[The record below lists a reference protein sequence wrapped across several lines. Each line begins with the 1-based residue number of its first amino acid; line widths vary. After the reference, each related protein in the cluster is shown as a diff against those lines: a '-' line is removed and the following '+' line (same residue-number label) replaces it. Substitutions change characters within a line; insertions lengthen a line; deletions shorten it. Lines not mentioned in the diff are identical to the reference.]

1 MSNGSTGLGKKE
13 ILAVSLPNFLDS
25 GCIVAGASGLSLWA
39 TQYNL
44 GSFEVGLLGAISAN
58 ALGAAIGALI
68 GGKLTDKYGR
78 KFVLSNDMIVYMIGA
93 LLVVFTMNFYMLLA
107 GFVVLGLAVGAS
119 IPANWTYLSETA
131 ETHKRAHNIG
141 MSQFAWSLGPA
152 IIFLLGTLLS
162 PLGLFGNR
170 LLFVL
175 LFVVAFV
182 AWIMRRHLEETEA
195 FEETKSQQ
203 IGNQRETSAFKK
215 LFSNKINIKA
225 IAFLVGVYLFWN
237 LVAGAMGFFMP
248 YVYETVGG
256 LSNMQANLLQAVLWI
271 FTALSTYF
279 GFAILGDK
287 VNQKIF
293 FFIGAVMAVISWIIL
308 TFVGM
313 NWIALWA
320 FVIIWGTSAGIGAQA
335 FYALW
340 STELFAARYRGGAQ
354 GIMFFI
360 VRGTLTIWSLV
371 FPIILNSLGFKVA
384 GLVMILFLV
393 VSLIIGTV
401 WTPETQGKTLKE
413 IENERYH
420 EEDQKGVIETE
431 LYGKHEY

>member
-1 MSNGSTGLGKKE
+1 MLFAYFKVAKL
-13 ILAVSLPNFLDS
+13 IL
-25 GCIVAGASGLSLWA
+25 
-39 TQYNL
+39 Q
-44 GSFEVGLLGAISAN
+44 
-58 ALGAAIGALI
+58 
-68 GGKLTDKYGR
+68 
-78 KFVLSNDMIVYMIGA
+78 
-93 LLVVFTMNFYMLLA
+93 FT
-107 GFVVLGLAVGAS
+107 
-119 IPANWTYLSETA
+119 
-131 ETHKRAHNIG
+131 
-141 MSQFAWSLGPA
+141 
-152 IIFLLGTLLS
+152 
-162 PLGLFGNR
+162 
-170 LLFVL
+170 
-175 LFVVAFV
+175 
-182 AWIMRRHLEETEA
+182 
-195 FEETKSQQ
+195 
-203 IGNQRETSAFKK
+203 KK

-293 FFIGAVMAVISWIIL
+293 FFIGAVMAVISWLIL

-413 IENERYH
+413 IENERYR
-420 EEDQKGVIETE
+420 EEEQEGVIETE